1 MLVRN
6 RVLIYESEKKTGFR
20 MFGQVI
26 YRVGNIADFG
36 HS

>member
-6 RVLIYESEKKTGFR
+6 RDLIYESEKKTGFR

-26 YRVGNIADFG
+26 YRVGNIGDFG

>member
-6 RVLIYESEKKTGFR
+6 RVLIYESEKTGFR

-26 YRVGNIADFG
+26 HRVGNIADFG
-36 HS
+36 HC

>member
-20 MFGQVI
+20 IEKLKDVLWLKSFK
-26 YRVGNIADFG
+26 N
-36 HS
+36 